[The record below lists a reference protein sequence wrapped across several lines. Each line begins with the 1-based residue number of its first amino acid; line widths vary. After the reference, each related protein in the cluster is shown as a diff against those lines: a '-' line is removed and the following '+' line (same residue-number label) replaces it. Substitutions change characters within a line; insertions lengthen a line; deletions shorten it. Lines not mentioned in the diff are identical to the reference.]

1 MTFKLY
7 KIILINMKKFFSYLK
22 KYLLAGIV
30 VVVPLAITIIVLKN
44 IFLYLDELARP
55 YLEPWIGFW
64 PIGMGLLI
72 TVLIILFIGL
82 LTNNIIVK
90 RLVGFGET
98 VLLKIPVAKLIYSA
112 VKQLLE
118 TFSTSDKQ
126 YFQKVVAVEYP
137 SKNIWSIG
145 FVNGES
151 VLPGDIE
158 KKINILILTSINPA
172 SGFFIMVPE
181 NKTIP
186 LDISVEE
193 GMKWV
198 ISGGIIKPEGFK
210 KVKKNDQ

>member
-1 MTFKLY
+1 
-7 KIILINMKKFFSYLK
+7 MKKFFSYLK
-22 KYLLAGIV
+22 KYLFAGIIV
-30 VVVPLAITIIVLKN
+30 IVPLAITIIVLKN
-44 IFLYLDELARP
+44 LFLYLDDLARP

-72 TVLIILFIGL
+72 TALIVLFIGL

-90 RLVGFGET
+90 RLVGFGENI
-98 VLLKIPVAKLIYSA
+98 LLKIPVAKLIYSA

-118 TFSTSDKQ
+118 TFSASEKQ
-126 YFQKVVAVEYP
+126 YFQRVVAVEYP
-137 SKNIWSIG
+137 SKDLWSIG
-145 FVNGES
+145 FVNGAS

-172 SGFFIMVPE
+172 SGFFIMASE
-181 NKTIP
+181 SKTIP

-198 ISGGIIKPEGFK
+198 ISGGIIKPEIFK
-210 KVKKNDQ
+210 KAKEENQ

>member
-1 MTFKLY
+1 
-7 KIILINMKKFFSYLK
+7 MKKLISHIK
-22 KYLLAGIV
+22 NYLLAGIV

-44 IFLYLDELARP
+44 LFLYLDEIARP
-55 YLEPWIGFW
+55 YLEPWLGFW

-72 TVLIILFIGL
+72 TIIIIFLIGL
-82 LTNNIIVK
+82 LTNNIVVK
-90 RLVGFGET
+90 KLVAFGEKI
-98 VLLKIPVAKLIYSA
+98 LLKIPVAKLIYSA

-118 TFSTSDKQ
+118 TFSASDKQ

-137 SKNIWSIG
+137 GKDIWSIG

-151 VLPGDIE
+151 ILPGDNE

-181 NKTIP
+181 RKTIP

-193 GMKWV
+193 RMKWA
-198 ISGGIIKPEGFK
+198 K
-210 KVKKNDQ
+210 KRVVSSWPK

>member
-1 MTFKLY
+1 
-7 KIILINMKKFFSYLK
+7 MKKLLSHFKNYI
-22 KYLLAGIV
+22 LAGII

-44 IFLYLDELARP
+44 LFIYLDEIARP
-55 YLEPWIGFW
+55 YLEPWLGFW

-72 TVLIILFIGL
+72 TIVLIFFIGL
-82 LTNNIIVK
+82 LTNNIVVK

-98 VLLKIPVAKLIYSA
+98 ILLKIPVAKLIYSA

-118 TFSTSDKQ
+118 TFSASDKQ
-126 YFQKVVAVEYP
+126 YFQRVVAVEYP
-137 SKNIWSIG
+137 SNDIWSIG

-151 VLPGDIE
+151 YLPGVDE

-198 ISGGIIKPEGFK
+198 ISGGIIKPEEFK
-210 KVKKNDQ
+210 KVRRTDQ

>member
-1 MTFKLY
+1 
-7 KIILINMKKFFSYLK
+7 MKKLFSHLK
-22 KYLLAGIV
+22 KYLIAGIV

-44 IFLYLDELARP
+44 LFLYLDEFTRP
-55 YLEPWIGFW
+55 YLEPWLGFW

-72 TVLIILFIGL
+72 TFLIILLIGL
-82 LTNNIIVK
+82 LTNNIVVK

-98 VLLKIPVAKLIYSA
+98 ILLKIPIAKLIYSA

-118 TFSTSDKQ
+118 TFSASDKQ
-126 YFQKVVAVEYP
+126 YFQRVVAVEYP
-137 SKNIWSIG
+137 SKDIWSIG

-151 VLPGDIE
+151 VLPGEID

-181 NKTIP
+181 SKTIP
-186 LDISVEE
+186 LDITVEE

-198 ISGGIIKPEGFK
+198 ISGGIIQPEGIKRAK
-210 KVKKNDQ
+210 KS